1 MAVRAF
7 QAEYVDAVDAAETV
21 LLPQLDQRLAAADHV
36 RDACA
41 LAVQAPYRPLYH
53 RPDAA
58 RLRSEEHTSE
68 LQSLMRISYDVLCL
82 KTKKKNIH
90 THKTIDHKMT
100 QNHTTKH
107 IPS

>member
-21 LLPQLDQRLAAADHV
+21 LLPQLDQRLAAADPV

-41 LAVQAPYRPLYH
+41 LAVQALYRPLYH

-58 RLRSEEHTSE
+58 RLSAAAWPAAFAD
-68 LQSLMRISYDVLCL
+68 LKRIQLDEPLAGRGPAPADRNSVVSG
-82 KTKKKNIH
+82 KGG
-90 THKTIDHKMT
+90 
-100 QNHTTKH
+100 
-107 IPS
+107 SVR